1 MIDELKQGIEVSKNI
16 LDTLPKNNIKNK
28 NKYKSTLEVTK
39 YNYDVILNGIVKE
52 INKRK
57 DKFSKVF
64 IDETIEDDKKQ
75 IKYIKDNLFL
85 LNKYNTSYE
94 KFGFDKILYELNHF
108 YKDDLNKTNSN
119 ILQCITL
126 FKNAGINLEASDF
139 NYSQYANKYME
150 VLLQSIDDSEKIKQ
164 TFETLYWQ
172 CPDLIKHIELNFKY
186 LYYKNQNTFEQ
197 YASLLK
203 DDFVK
208 KYSDNVLKVYR
219 NLVLKYN
226 DNISNS
232 LYIYLNKFLN
242 KELNISD
249 YDISKVEKY
258 YGMFTDNYKDNFDKV
273 NEEIRKFSLSNVEYK
288 NYLYFNYI
296 IDDLKKIYKE
306 KDSYKNSL
314 KNKLKLISK
323 KEKTLFLFNKKS
335 KGKEKINIKISNLIN
350 ELEVLYKEL
359 DSDIFND
366 KVYLYLDEDSSIY
379 DILSLAC
386 SHYLYIVKCM
396 IKYEKEGSFK
406 EEQDKLIEFLLSP
419 YNNIITNIA
428 ISEEKDLPL
437 IISDRYKL
445 SNIKI
450 TKENL
455 LVLDNINEIINIAN
469 KIEIYNKIVL
479 KLSYDNI
486 KFLIDAKDILKK

>member
-1 MIDELKQGIEVSKNI
+1 MVNELKQGIEVSKNI

-28 NKYKSTLEVTK
+28 NKYKSTLEITK
-39 YNYDVILNGIVKE
+39 YNYDIILNNIVKE

-57 DKFSKVF
+57 DKYSRVF
-64 IDETIEDDKKQ
+64 EDETLIEQENK
-75 IKYIKDNLFL
+75 IKFIKDNLFL
-85 LNKYNTSYE
+85 LNKYNTPYE

-108 YKDDLNKTNSN
+108 YKDDLDNTNSN
-119 ILQCITL
+119 ILECVNL
-126 FKNAGINLEASDF
+126 FKNAGINITSSDF
-139 NYSQYANKYME
+139 NYSEYANKYME
-150 VLLQSIDDSEKIKQ
+150 VLLNSNEEEIKKSFEK
-164 TFETLYWQ
+164 LYWQ
-172 CPDLIKHIELNFKY
+172 CPEILKHIELNFKH
-186 LYYKNQNTFEQ
+186 LYYKYENVFSK
-197 YASLLK
+197 YALSLK

-208 KYSDNVLKVYR
+208 SYEDNVLKIYR

-226 DNISNS
+226 DNESNS
-232 LYIYLNKFLN
+232 LYTYLNKFLN

-249 YDISKVEKY
+249 YHTSKVEKY
-258 YGMFTDNYKDNFDKV
+258 YEMFTDDYKDNFDKI
-273 NEEIRKFSLSNVEYK
+273 NGEINKFSLSNIEYK
-288 NYLYFNYI
+288 NYSYFNYI
-296 IDDLKKIYKE
+296 IEDLKKIYKE
-306 KDSYKNSL
+306 KDNYKNAL

-323 KEKTLFLFNKKS
+323 KEKTLFAFNKKN

-359 DSDIFND
+359 DDDVFYD
-366 KVYLYLDEDSSIY
+366 KVYNYLNEDSSIY
-379 DILSLAC
+379 DALSLAC

-396 IKYEKEGSFK
+396 KKNEKEGSFK
-406 EEQDKLIEFLLSP
+406 EEQNKLINFILSP

-455 LVLDNINEIINIAN
+455 LVSENIDEIINIAK
-469 KIEIYNKIVL
+469 KIDIYNKIVL
-479 KLSYDNI
+479 KFSYDNL
-486 KFLIDAKDILKK
+486 KFLVDAKDILKK

>member
-1 MIDELKQGIEVSKNI
+1 MINELKRGIEVSKNI

-39 YNYDVILNGIVKE
+39 YNYDVILNSIVKE

-57 DKFSKVF
+57 DKYSRVY
-64 IDETIEDDKKQ
+64 IDETLIEQENK
-75 IKYIKDNLFL
+75 IKFIKDNLFL
-85 LNKYNTSYE
+85 LNKYNTPYE

-108 YKDDLNKTNSN
+108 YKDDLDKTNSN
-119 ILQCITL
+119 ILECVNL
-126 FKNAGINLEASDF
+126 FKNAGINITKDNF
-139 NYSQYANKYME
+139 IYSEYTYKYME
-150 VLLQSIDDSEKIKQ
+150 VLLENSNDSDKIKQ
-164 TFETLYWQ
+164 SFETLYWQ
-172 CPDLIKHIELNFKY
+172 CSDILKHIELNFKH
-186 LYYKNQNTFEQ
+186 LYYKYQNAFEK
-197 YASLLK
+197 YALELK
-203 DDFVK
+203 DKFVK
-208 KYSDNVLKVYR
+208 IYNDNVLKVYR
-219 NLVLKYN
+219 NLVLKYD
-226 DNISNS
+226 DNESNS

-249 YDISKVEKY
+249 YHISKVEKY
-258 YGMFTDNYKDNFDKV
+258 YEMFTDDYKENFDKV
-273 NEEIRKFSLSNVEYK
+273 NEEIKKFSLSSKEYK

-296 IDDLKKIYKE
+296 VEDLKKIYKE
-306 KDSYKNSL
+306 KDNYKNAL

-323 KEKTLFLFNKKS
+323 KEKVLFLYNKKN

-350 ELEVLYKEL
+350 ELDSLYKEL
-359 DSDIFND
+359 DDDIFND
-366 KVYLYLDEDSSIY
+366 KVYTYLNEESSIY
-379 DILSLAC
+379 DALSLAC
-386 SHYLYIVKCM
+386 SHYSYIVKCM
-396 IKYEKEGSFK
+396 IKNEKEGSFK
-406 EEQDKLIEFLLSP
+406 DEQDKLINFLLSP

-479 KLSYDNI
+479 KLSYDSL
-486 KFLIDAKDILKK
+486 KFLIDIKDLK